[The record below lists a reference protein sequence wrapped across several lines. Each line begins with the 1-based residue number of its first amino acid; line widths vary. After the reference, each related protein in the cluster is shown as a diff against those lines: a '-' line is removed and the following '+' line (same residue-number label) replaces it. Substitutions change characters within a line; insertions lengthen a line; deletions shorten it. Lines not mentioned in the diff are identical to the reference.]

1 MFMHKDDDCQCKA
14 IQELECRLGRECGEF
29 VAVST
34 SGGDVKFGWIDSVDD
49 GLLQL
54 QFVAFFS
61 PACPCEP
68 VFALEA
74 LVPIYQITGVLKDP
88 CVDDPKGQ
96 SAVDRHNR
104 MRDASSP
111 K

>member
-1 MFMHKDDDCQCKA
+1 MTASARPFRNC
-14 IQELECRLGRECGEF
+14 RECGEF

-74 LVPIYQITGVLKDP
+74 LVPIYQITGAV
-88 CVDDPKGQ
+88 PKG
-96 SAVDRHNR
+96 SELV
-104 MRDASSP
+104 S
-111 K
+111 